1 MDKAYLEDNYG
12 AIEFLLSID
21 QFIFGIDA
29 ERREGAHRA
38 AISRTTRCAICRAMY
53 PAPELR

>member
-38 AISRTTRCAICRAMY
+38 ASRTTRCAICRAMY